1 MAAVDADVDVV
12 PCLFAHQYNQLIHL
26 LAAVDRFSFHS
37 PPLPH
42 PAVAARRV
50 FAHMLQAADEAFE
63 LVATMKDKYSLSP
76 CLRSYGPVLAA
87 FWRASETRL
96 AAALLRPAQI

>member
-1 MAAVDADVDVV
+1 
-12 PCLFAHQYNQLIHL
+12 
-26 LAAVDRFSFHS
+26 
-37 PPLPH
+37 
-42 PAVAARRV
+42 
-50 FAHMLQAADEAFE
+50 MLQAADEAFE